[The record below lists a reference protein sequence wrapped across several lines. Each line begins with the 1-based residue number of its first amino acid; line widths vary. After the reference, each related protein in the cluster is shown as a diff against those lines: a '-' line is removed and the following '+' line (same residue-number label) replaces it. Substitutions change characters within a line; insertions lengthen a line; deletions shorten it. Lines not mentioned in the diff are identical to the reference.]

1 MMQIWDNMFYAARRN
16 RRSMNTKIRLLEDQ
30 IVAILNGS
38 DVPIET
44 KRLILSDILNL
55 VTKKADEIV
64 SQEIKEQREEKKNE
78 L

>member
-1 MMQIWDNMFYAARRN
+1 MFCAARRN

-64 SQEIKEQREEKKNE
+64 SQEIKEQREEKEK
-78 L
+78 